1 MTRTMSPKESGR
13 RSRSH
18 TTASATTTAR
28 TRIRC
33 LLSHRPNPPVLRPR
47 LHRLP
52 LVQGAVRDRLGE
64 KEDKFA
70 YNLLTTC
77 AMRMSGVF
85 AIATSTIA
93 LRMGLLFRWPA
104 LTGFLVGLLSLFA
117 VGPVQTDELG
127 QAQMYLRP
135 NLTRRMGRETVAD
148 GSGQPMH

>member
-1 MTRTMSPKESGR
+1 M
-13 RSRSH
+13 
-18 TTASATTTAR
+18 
-28 TRIRC
+28 
-33 LLSHRPNPPVLRPR
+33 
-47 LHRLP
+47 
-52 LVQGAVRDRLGE
+52 GAVRDRLGE

-117 VGPVQTDELG
+117 VGPVRTDELG

>member
-1 MTRTMSPKESGR
+1 M
-13 RSRSH
+13 
-18 TTASATTTAR
+18 
-28 TRIRC
+28 
-33 LLSHRPNPPVLRPR
+33 
-47 LHRLP
+47 
-52 LVQGAVRDRLGE
+52 GAVRDRSGE
-64 KEDKFA
+64 KEDRFA

-93 LRMGLLFRWPA
+93 LRTGLLFRWPA

-135 NLTRRMGRETVAD
+135 NLTRRMGRATVAD